1 MLNALDK
8 TFKVIQAVNDSITE
22 GIFSAPAPKTNNFLA
37 FFCVI
42 KNVFIKQKLK
52 KKSFKNALG

>member
-1 MLNALDK
+1 MLNVLDK

-42 KNVFIKQKLK
+42 KNVFIKQKL
-52 KKSFKNALG
+52 